1 MGCAIPF
8 AIAAIAKN
16 HTGNRANRYPF
27 CRPITD
33 RVQTLSQIRLKT
45 TKRFSDHA
53 GRPSSAGNR
62 SGNRVTNSS
71 MKWRHCA
78 ASPIKKRRAV
88 RSRPARS
95 LSTGLRTIV
104 RRSATTAAAESPAVP
119 VSTLRRFS
127 FMTVSA
133 LFPFF
138 LRQAR
143 LHYPFQQSGRQRLV
157 QREMDGPFGGGDVF
171 EFVLERFDH
180 GQTSGEQ
187 TAMVR
192 KRGVPH
198 QRSFVLEGR
207 NPIADSLGGVRWQ
220 SRPNRR
226 AHLVQR
232 AAGGFR

>member
-1 MGCAIPF
+1 
-8 AIAAIAKN
+8 
-16 HTGNRANRYPF
+16 
-27 CRPITD
+27 
-33 RVQTLSQIRLKT
+33 
-45 TKRFSDHA
+45 
-53 GRPSSAGNR
+53 
-62 SGNRVTNSS
+62 

-157 QREMDGPFGGGDVF
+157 QREVDGAFGGGVVL

-180 GQTSGEQ
+180 SQTSGEQ

-192 KRGVPH
+192 KGGVPH
-198 QRSFVLEGR
+198 DRSFVLEGR
-207 NPIADSLGGVRWQ
+207 NPIADSLGGFRWQ
-220 SRPNRR
+220 SRSNRR

-232 AAGGFR
+232 AAGGFRDGGQVSVDGRRRGGGFCGGTARAGGCFLHRGNKHEDNLTASKAVKLELGISDVRREKDY